1 MSTVAVHIHPSQF
14 PAGVEAAFCES
25 LRRRRVNHQFHYDT
39 PKQAARWLR
48 VHEAYSPARQD
59 DSCLAAYEQA
69 VTATAEAALCGDGPV
84 AVVGLGCGGGQKEAA
99 LLRALHA
106 RPSVRPLRY
115 VPADV
120 SPGLALV
127 ARAAALAT
135 GAVRA
140 EEVAPLVLDL
150 AATEDWREALEGVA
164 PGRARRIVTFFGMLP
179 NFTPNQVL
187 PRLAAL
193 LAPGDL
199 LLVSANLAPGPD
211 YAAGVRQVLP
221 LYDNAPTAEWLFA
234 VLEGV
239 GISADD
245 GRIEFGVAACPEGSG
260 LTRIEADFVFAR
272 AAVALYSGQ
281 EWPFAAGER
290 FGLFFSYRH
299 TPERVAALFAPLG
312 LALGGQWL
320 NAAGDEG
327 VFLLARGGAVA
338 G

>member
-25 LRRRRVNHQFHYDT
+25 LHRRRMNHQFHYDT
-39 PKQAARWLR
+39 PRQAARWLR

-69 VTATAEAALCGDGPV
+69 VAATAEGLGSGPV
-84 AVVGLGCGGGQKEAA
+84 TVVGLGCGGGQKEAA

-106 RPSVRPLRY
+106 RPAVRPLRY

-135 GAVRA
+135 DAVRA

-164 PGRARRIVTFFGMLP
+164 PGGARRIVTFFGMLP
-179 NFTPNQVL
+179 NFSPNQVL

-193 LAPGDL
+193 LAPDDL

-211 YAAGVRQVLP
+211 YGAGVRLVLP
-221 LYDNAPTAEWLFA
+221 LYDNAPTAEWLFT

-245 GRIEFGVAACPEGSG
+245 GRIEFGIAACPEGSG
-260 LTRIEADFVFAR
+260 LRRIEADFVFRRASEAR
-272 AAVALYSGQ
+272 YAGRA
-281 EWPFAAGER
+281 WPFAAGER

-312 LALGGQWL
+312 LALHGQWL

-327 VFLLARGGAVA
+327 VFLLARSGVVA